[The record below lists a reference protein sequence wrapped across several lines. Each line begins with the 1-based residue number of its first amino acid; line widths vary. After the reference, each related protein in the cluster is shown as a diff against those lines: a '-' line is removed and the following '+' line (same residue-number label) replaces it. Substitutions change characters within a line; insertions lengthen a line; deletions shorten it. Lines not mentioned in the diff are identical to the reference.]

1 MSIQLQQPPA
11 AVLAAADRGRS
22 PKRRETCWQTG
33 PLPARHI
40 GPLTLTARLR
50 DALVDT
56 TAARIGSGYSVGS
69 QPGAVDTFTRPHMTP
84 VTHVVYAVH
93 YSVHELETSSMPELS
108 RCPWLP
114 THNLAY
120 VAFEVLPGHAH
131 SGWQRC
137 ETWEIAGA

>member
-1 MSIQLQQPPA
+1 
-11 AVLAAADRGRS
+11 
-22 PKRRETCWQTG
+22 
-33 PLPARHI
+33 
-40 GPLTLTARLR
+40 
-50 DALVDT
+50 
-56 TAARIGSGYSVGS
+56 
-69 QPGAVDTFTRPHMTP
+69 MTP

-93 YSVHELETSSMPELS
+93 LS